1 MKVHFIGVGKM
12 GLPMATHLAAA
23 GHTVTVSDPSAERCQ
38 LAQAQGLALADGLEL
53 FAPLGDELVFVLGGW
68 GGVVFRHGGGKVGG
82 QQSF

>member
-38 LAQAQGLALADGLEL
+38 LAQAQGLALADDADKAIAAAQVIFSSLPNDAAL
-53 FAPLGDELVFVLGGW
+53 LGVARDRKS
-68 GGVVFRHGGGKVGG
+68 VV
-82 QQSF
+82 